1 MNNKTKLKI
10 GEFSRLMRVTVKTLR
25 HYEQLGILLP
35 DSVDDDSGYRYYS
48 VEQMQRL
55 NAIRDLKDIGFSLD
69 EVRDLLLSDERVPS
83 ADLLSLKISECERQL
98 DLLNE
103 RRRRLGELLDSRKQ
117 LETMNNYNIQALP
130 AIIVATHRATIKNY
144 DELGA
149 LCCSVIGPEMQRLGC
164 RCTLPGYCFTVEHSQ
179 EYTDG
184 KIDIEYCEQV
194 EEALADSPI
203 VKFHTLD
210 AVPMALCVKHYGPYS
225 EFGRTYAEAYRYI
238 DENGYLVA
246 GMPRTSYVDGCW
258 NYDDPSRWLSII
270 QIPIAKR

>member
-1 MNNKTKLKI
+1 
-10 GEFSRLMRVTVKTLR
+10 MRVTVKTLR

-48 VEQMQRL
+48 VDQMQRL

-149 LCCSVIGPEMQRLGC
+149 LCCSVIGPEIQRLGC

-179 EYTDG
+179 
-184 KIDIEYCEQV
+184 
-194 EEALADSPI
+194 
-203 VKFHTLD
+203 
-210 AVPMALCVKHYGPYS
+210 
-225 EFGRTYAEAYRYI
+225 
-238 DENGYLVA
+238 
-246 GMPRTSYVDGCW
+246 
-258 NYDDPSRWLSII
+258 
-270 QIPIAKR
+270 